1 MEIQKVKISDLPVT
15 EDLNGLKTLGTTA
28 ENTSK
33 AAELTFIA
41 DAATSANEAAT
52 NANQAAEN
60 ANTSAANADAK
71 AEAAQKAADN
81 ATASANQAD
90 QAAVNANTATTRATA
105 AAEKAENAADVAI
118 GVVNEAQQATA
129 NANQAAQSANEAAT
143 NANQAAASAND
154 AATEAHTQAE
164 YAKTQGDYAKAE
176 GDRVLAEKGQPGGL
190 AELDESGRVP
200 SSQLPSYVDDVV
212 EYSSRS
218 DFPAT
223 GESGK
228 IYVATD
234 TNLAY
239 RWGGTEY
246 VEISP
251 SLALGTTAETA
262 GRGDWT
268 QAAYNHSLIK
278 DGSNPHK
285 TTFASLPDKPT
296 SLPPGGN
303 AGGDLTGTYPN
314 PTIGAGKVTTAK
326 IADGA
331 VIAAKLAEQYI
342 VNRGAISDLNNATTY
357 GFYTYD
363 TTTQNAPTS
372 YGSVIVVEGTG
383 HEANWVQL
391 ALGYSSGDVNPSIFI
406 RLRQSYTVWG
416 PWVKVWNSNNFNP
429 DSKLSYSEFGGD
441 LDTISTSGMYRL
453 LSGCTNIPLG
463 SSQGCFLLHTNWD
476 ANAAQQMYFVYST
489 TDIYIRNKVN
499 GTWKPW
505 QKVWN
510 AGNFN
515 PDSKFPYLGMGG
527 VNDNSNEIGA
537 GYSGSS
543 AGGNFNGPFI
553 KFGQTSNYMTELYN
567 RHDQDVF
574 QIRRMV
580 NGEWQAFVNLW
591 HSGNFNPDD
600 KFGFSADQL
609 SDLNNAPNNAFFVG
623 AYNATNSPVQNS
635 WSNGFTIAYG
645 NNTDFRKQFCY
656 AGEKWWTRG
665 RDGVNWGTW
674 RQIWDSGNF
683 NPDNYLP
690 LSGGKMITGDF
701 QFKDGVSVRD
711 AAGRSVV
718 GLLDVAGDGVCVAVG
733 NGIRKTRIVT
743 PDDTPVYRNDSKGT
757 YRIYD
762 SSNLGNA
769 TTSKAGL
776 MSAADKTKLDGLS
789 GGGLNIPASG
799 EVAISGWTY
808 NGKQVYA
815 QRWTGEFTGVTK
827 NLTTIEGLS
836 AILMKGG
843 TLFLYGSQ
851 SNSVG
856 LGSSQWN
863 QTTGDIARISD
874 LQYNLS
880 TGSVTVAAWY
890 GGTSSPTTVNWS
902 YEVWAAY
909 TK

>member
-200 SSQLPSYVDDVV
+200 SSQLPSYVDDVINV
-212 EYSSRS
+212 ATYSQL
-218 DFPAT
+218 PNP

-228 IYVATD
+228 IYITED

-239 RWGGTEY
+239 RWSGTGY
-246 VEISP
+246 AEISP

-296 SLPPGGN
+296 SLTPGGN

-342 VNRGAISDLNNATTY
+342 VNRGAASDLNSATTY

-383 HEANWVQL
+383 RKANWAQL

-429 DSKLSYSEFGGD
+429 DDYLPKTTPNVNGGIIINGETTVGYRPYLKFHIPGVNYSQFVMDENGTVHLLNGSEQTPGTYKPLKAGPIFSNGNRVWDSGNFNPDSKLNYSEFGGD

-476 ANAAQQMYFVYST
+476 GNAAQQMYFVYST
-489 TDIYIRNKVN
+489 TDIYIRNKVG
-499 GTWKPW
+499 GTWNPW

-580 NGEWQAFVNLW
+580 NGEWQPFVSLW
-591 HSGNFNPDD
+591 HSG
-600 KFGFSADQL
+600 
-609 SDLNNAPNNAFFVG
+609 
-623 AYNATNSPVQNS
+623 
-635 WSNGFTIAYG
+635 
-645 NNTDFRKQFCY
+645 
-656 AGEKWWTRG
+656 
-665 RDGVNWGTW
+665 
-674 RQIWDSGNF
+674 
-683 NPDNYLP
+683 
-690 LSGGKMITGDF
+690 
-701 QFKDGVSVRD
+701 
-711 AAGRSVV
+711 
-718 GLLDVAGDGVCVAVG
+718 
-733 NGIRKTRIVT
+733 
-743 PDDTPVYRNDSKGT
+743 
-757 YRIYD
+757 
-762 SSNLGNA
+762 NLGNA

-799 EVAISGWTY
+799 EVAVSGWTY

-815 QRWTGEFTGVTK
+815 QRWAGDTSTGAVVSGRTTSKTLASVNMSQLTMQGGAFYLSGDITNTFTV
-827 NLTTIEGLS
+827 L
-836 AILMKGG
+836 
-843 TLFLYGSQ
+843 GSQ
-851 SNSVG
+851 RWADSGAPIMNSRLDFNVEDG
-856 LGSSQWN
+856 TVTLKIYS
-863 QTTGDIARISD
+863 TTSGVFVYDI
-874 LQYNLS
+874 
-880 TGSVTVAAWY
+880 
-890 GGTSSPTTVNWS
+890 
-902 YEVWAAY
+902 WAAY
-909 TK
+909 TR

>member
-60 ANTSAANADAK
+60 ANTSASNADAK
-71 AEAAQKAADN
+71 AEVAQKAADN

-143 NANQAAASAND
+143 NANQAATSAND

-212 EYSSRS
+212 EYPSRS

-303 AGGDLTGTYPN
+303 AGGDLAGTYPN
-314 PTIGAGKVTTAK
+314 PTIGTGKVTTAK
-326 IADGA
+326 IADKA

-342 VNRGAISDLNNATTY
+342 VNRGAASDLNSATTY

-429 DSKLSYSEFGGD
+429 ANYLP
-441 LDTISTSGMYRL
+441 
-453 LSGCTNIPLG
+453 LSGGSITGGLGVSGYLTAGVLRVKATSYPQISFVNTTTNRD
-463 SSQGCFLLHTNWD
+463 SLLL
-476 ANAAQQMYFVYST
+476 V
-489 TDIYIRNKVN
+489 
-499 GTWKPW
+499 
-505 QKVWN
+505 
-510 AGNFN
+510 
-515 PDSKFPYLGMGG
+515 
-527 VNDNSNEIGA
+527 
-537 GYSGSS
+537 SGS
-543 AGGNFNGPFI
+543 
-553 KFGQTSNYMTELYN
+553 ELYW
-567 RHDQDVF
+567 RPTAGTATDYKVY
-574 QIRRMV
+574 
-580 NGEWQAFVNLW
+580 

-600 KFGFSADQL
+600 YLPKTTPTINSGTVIEGL
-609 SDLNNAPNNAFFVG
+609 SNVGNLPFLRFHIPGVNYSQFVMDENGTVHLLNGSEQTPGTYKPLKAGPIF
-623 AYNATNSPVQNS
+623 
-635 WSNGFTIAYG
+635 SNG
-645 NNTDFRKQFCY
+645 NRVWD
-656 AGEKWWTRG
+656 AG
-665 RDGVNWGTW
+665 
-674 RQIWDSGNF
+674 
-683 NPDNYLP
+683 
-690 LSGGKMITGDF
+690 
-701 QFKDGVSVRD
+701 
-711 AAGRSVV
+711 
-718 GLLDVAGDGVCVAVG
+718 
-733 NGIRKTRIVT
+733 
-743 PDDTPVYRNDSKGT
+743 
-757 YRIYD
+757 
-762 SSNLGNA
+762 NLGNA
-769 TTSKAGL
+769 TTSQAGL
-776 MSAADKTKLDGLS
+776 MSSADKIKLDGLS

-863 QTTGDIARISD
+863 QTTGDITRISD

>member
-1 MEIQKVKISDLPVT
+1 M
-15 EDLNGLKTLGTTA
+15 
-28 ENTSK
+28 
-33 AAELTFIA
+33 
-41 DAATSANEAAT
+41 
-52 NANQAAEN
+52 
-60 ANTSAANADAK
+60 
-71 AEAAQKAADN
+71 
-81 ATASANQAD
+81 
-90 QAAVNANTATTRATA
+90 
-105 AAEKAENAADVAI
+105 
-118 GVVNEAQQATA
+118 
-129 NANQAAQSANEAAT
+129 
-143 NANQAAASAND
+143 
-154 AATEAHTQAE
+154 
-164 YAKTQGDYAKAE
+164 
-176 GDRVLAEKGQPGGL
+176 
-190 AELDESGRVP
+190 
-200 SSQLPSYVDDVV
+200 
-212 EYSSRS
+212 
-218 DFPAT
+218 
-223 GESGK
+223 
-228 IYVATD
+228 
-234 TNLAY
+234 AY
-239 RWGGTEY
+239 RWSGTGY
-246 VEISP
+246 AEISP

-296 SLPPGGN
+296 SLTPGGN

-342 VNRGAISDLNNATTY
+342 VNRGAASDLNSATTY

-383 HEANWVQL
+383 REANWAQL

-416 PWVKVWNSNNFNP
+416 PWVKVWNSN
-429 DSKLSYSEFGGD
+429 D
-441 LDTISTSGMYRL
+441 L
-453 LSGCTNIPLG
+453 
-463 SSQGCFLLHTNWD
+463 
-476 ANAAQQMYFVYST
+476 
-489 TDIYIRNKVN
+489 
-499 GTWKPW
+499 
-505 QKVWN
+505 
-510 AGNFN
+510 
-515 PDSKFPYLGMGG
+515 
-527 VNDNSNEIGA
+527 
-537 GYSGSS
+537 
-543 AGGNFNGPFI
+543 
-553 KFGQTSNYMTELYN
+553 
-567 RHDQDVF
+567 
-574 QIRRMV
+574 
-580 NGEWQAFVNLW
+580 
-591 HSGNFNPDD
+591 NPDD
-600 KFGFSADQL
+600 YLPKTTPNVNGGIIINGETTVGYRPYLKFHIPGVNYSQFVMDENGTVHL
-609 SDLNNAPNNAFFVG
+609 LNGSEQTPGTYKPLKAGPIF
-623 AYNATNSPVQNS
+623 
-635 WSNGFTIAYG
+635 SNG
-645 NNTDFRKQFCY
+645 NR
-656 AGEKWWTRG
+656 
-665 RDGVNWGTW
+665 V
-674 RQIWDSGNF
+674 WDSGNL

-690 LSGGKMITGDF
+690 LTGGKTITGYF
-701 QFKDGVSVRD
+701 QFKDGVAIRD
-711 AAGRSVV
+711 AAGGNVV
-718 GLLDVAGDGVCVAVG
+718 GLLDIAGDGVCVAVG
-733 NGIRKTRIVT
+733 TSTKKTRIVT
-743 PDDTPVYRNDSKGT
+743 PYDTPVYRNDGKGS
-757 YRIYD
+757 YKIYD
-762 SSNLGNA
+762 SGNLGNA

-863 QTTGDIARISD
+863 QTTGDITRISD

>member
-129 NANQAAQSANEAAT
+129 NANQAAT
-143 NANQAAASAND
+143 NANQAATSAND

-164 YAKTQGDYAKAE
+164 YAKTQGDYAKSE

-212 EYSSRS
+212 EYPSRS

-314 PTIGAGKVTTAK
+314 PTIAA
-326 IADGA
+326 GA
-331 VIAAKLAEQYI
+331 VTAAKLAEQYI
-342 VNRGAISDLNNATTY
+342 VNRGAVSDLNNATTY

-363 TTTQNAPTS
+363 ATTQNAPTS
-372 YGSVIVVEGTG
+372 YGSVLVVEGTG
-383 HEANWVQL
+383 RAGNWIQL
-391 ALGYSSGDVNPSIFI
+391 AIGYSNGYIFP
-406 RLRQSYTVWG
+406 V
-416 PWVKVWNSNNFNP
+416 
-429 DSKLSYSEFGGD
+429 
-441 LDTISTSGMYRL
+441 
-453 LSGCTNIPLG
+453 
-463 SSQGCFLLHTNWD
+463 
-476 ANAAQQMYFVYST
+476 
-489 TDIYIRNKVN
+489 IYIRYR
-499 GTWKPW
+499 TSLTYW
-505 QKVWN
+505 
-510 AGNFN
+510 GNWAR
-515 PDSKFPYLGMGG
+515 
-527 VNDNSNEIGA
+527 V
-537 GYSGSS
+537 
-543 AGGNFNGPFI
+543 
-553 KFGQTSNYMTELYN
+553 
-567 RHDQDVF
+567 
-574 QIRRMV
+574 
-580 NGEWQAFVNLW
+580 
-591 HSGNFNPDD
+591 
-600 KFGFSADQL
+600 
-609 SDLNNAPNNAFFVG
+609 
-623 AYNATNSPVQNS
+623 
-635 WSNGFTIAYG
+635 
-645 NNTDFRKQFCY
+645 
-656 AGEKWWTRG
+656 
-665 RDGVNWGTW
+665 
-674 RQIWDSGNF
+674 WDSSNF

-690 LSGGKMITGDF
+690 LSGNKMITGDF
-701 QFKDGVSVRD
+701 QFKDGVAVRD

-733 NGIRKTRIVT
+733 NSAKKTRIIT
-743 PDDTPVYRNDSKGT
+743 PDDTPVYRNDSKGA
-757 YRIYD
+757 YRIYDSSNFNPNDYLPLSGNKTITGNVALANEVMITNQNGGNLVGFRNSLSEFGDAGHATRIVSNDSDLQHWRGGQNTIIYD

-843 TLFLYGSQ
+843 TLFLYESR

-863 QTTGDIARISD
+863 QTTGDITRISD

>member
-1 MEIQKVKISDLPVT
+1 MIKRKKISQFPLIQTLKGFFTIGYKETEQPDGSFKPESVRVDLGFVEESA
-15 EDLNGLKTLGTTA
+15 EDAN
-28 ENTSK
+28 N
-33 AAELTFIA
+33 
-41 DAATSANEAAT
+41 AATHAQT
-52 NANQAAEN
+52 QG
-60 ANTSAANADAK
+60 DYAK
-71 AEAAQKAADN
+71 AQGDYSKTQGDSAKAQ
-81 ATASANQAD
+81 AN
-90 QAAVNANTATTRATA
+90 
-105 AAEKAENAADVAI
+105 
-118 GVVNEAQQATA
+118 
-129 NANQAAQSANEAAT
+129 
-143 NANQAAASAND
+143 
-154 AATEAHTQAE
+154 

-200 SSQLPSYVDDVV
+200 SSQLPSYVDDVINV
-212 EYSSRS
+212 ATYSQL
-218 DFPAT
+218 PNP

-228 IYVATD
+228 IYITED
-234 TNLAY
+234 TNLTY
-239 RWGGTEY
+239 RWSGSGY
-246 VEISP
+246 AEISP

-303 AGGDLTGTYPN
+303 AGGDLAGTYPN

-331 VIAAKLAEQYI
+331 VTAAKLAESYFT
-342 VNRGAISDLNNATTY
+342 NRGEATDLNNALSD
-357 GFYTYD
+357 GVYTFD
-363 TTTQNAPTS
+363 IDALNSPFDR
-372 YGSVIVVEGTG
+372 GSVFVTHASNNTVN
-383 HEANWVQL
+383 AVQF
-391 ALGYSSGDVNPSIFI
+391 AVGYESGNVNMILSC
-406 RLRQSYTVWG
+406 RYKLSYTAWSN
-416 PWVKVWNSNNFNP
+416 WVKVWNSA
-429 DSKLSYSEFGGD
+429 
-441 LDTISTSGMYRL
+441 T
-453 LSGCTNIPLG
+453 
-463 SSQGCFLLHTNWD
+463 
-476 ANAAQQMYFVYST
+476 
-489 TDIYIRNKVN
+489 
-499 GTWKPW
+499 
-505 QKVWN
+505 
-510 AGNFN
+510 
-515 PDSKFPYLGMGG
+515 
-527 VNDNSNEIGA
+527 
-537 GYSGSS
+537 
-543 AGGNFNGPFI
+543 
-553 KFGQTSNYMTELYN
+553 
-567 RHDQDVF
+567 
-574 QIRRMV
+574 
-580 NGEWQAFVNLW
+580 
-591 HSGNFNPDD
+591 FNPDD
-600 KFGFSADQL
+600 KFGLNATQL

-623 AYNATNSPVQNS
+623 AYNAANAPVADS

-645 NNTDFRKQFCY
+645 NNPDFRKQFCY

-665 RDGVNWGTW
+665 RNGITW
-674 RQIWDSGNF
+674 DAWVQILDSSNF
-683 NPDNYLP
+683 NPGNYLP
-690 LSGGKMITGDF
+690 LSGNKMITGDF
-701 QFKDGVSVRD
+701 QLKDGVAVRD
-711 AAGRSVV
+711 AAGRNVV
-718 GLLDVAGDGVCVAVG
+718 GLLDIIGDGIRVALG
-733 NGIRKTRIVT
+733 NTTLKTGIITPKGIPIYRHDANGTYTVWDSGNLRPNDYLPLSGNKNMEGDITFGSNGRSLRGSDGGNIAGVLYDTPNARYVTAIGTGIRRLILVS
-743 PDDTPVYRNDSKGT
+743 PASIYRGVVGVAEN
-757 YRIYD
+757 YMIYD

-863 QTTGDIARISD
+863 QTTGDITRISD

>member
-143 NANQAAASAND
+143 NANQAATSAND

-212 EYSSRS
+212 EYPSRS

-268 QAAYNHSLIK
+268 QAGYNHSLIK

-296 SLPPGGN
+296 SLPAEGGE
-303 AGGDLTGTYPN
+303 AESA
-314 PTIGAGKVTTAK
+314 IK
-326 IADGA
+326 DGNGN
-331 VIAAKLAEQYI
+331 VIA
-342 VNRGAISDLNNATTY
+342 
-357 GFYTYD
+357 
-363 TTTQNAPTS
+363 
-372 YGSVIVVEGTG
+372 
-383 HEANWVQL
+383 
-391 ALGYSSGDVNPSIFI
+391 
-406 RLRQSYTVWG
+406 
-416 PWVKVWNSNNFNP
+416 
-429 DSKLSYSEFGGD
+429 
-441 LDTISTSGMYRL
+441 
-453 LSGCTNIPLG
+453 
-463 SSQGCFLLHTNWD
+463 
-476 ANAAQQMYFVYST
+476 
-489 TDIYIRNKVN
+489 
-499 GTWKPW
+499 
-505 QKVWN
+505 
-510 AGNFN
+510 
-515 PDSKFPYLGMGG
+515 
-527 VNDNSNEIGA
+527 
-537 GYSGSS
+537 
-543 AGGNFNGPFI
+543 
-553 KFGQTSNYMTELYN
+553 
-567 RHDQDVF
+567 
-574 QIRRMV
+574 
-580 NGEWQAFVNLW
+580 
-591 HSGNFNPDD
+591 
-600 KFGFSADQL
+600 
-609 SDLNNAPNNAFFVG
+609 
-623 AYNATNSPVQNS
+623 
-635 WSNGFTIAYG
+635 
-645 NNTDFRKQFCY
+645 NT
-656 AGEKWWTRG
+656 
-665 RDGVNWGTW
+665 
-674 RQIWDSGNF
+674 
-683 NPDNYLP
+683 YLP
-690 LSGGKMITGDF
+690 LSGNKMITGDF
-701 QFKDGVSVRD
+701 QFKDGVAVRD

-733 NGIRKTRIVT
+733 NSAKKTRIVT
-743 PDDTPVYRNDSKGT
+743 PDDTPVYRNDSKGA

-762 SSNLGNA
+762 SGNFNPDDKFGFSAAQLSDLNNAPNNAFFVGAYNAANAPVADSWSNGFTIAYGNNPDFRKQFCYAGEKWWTRARDGVNWGTWRQIWDSGNFNPENYLLLSGGTMTGDITFGSNGRSLRGSDGGNIAGVLYDTPNARYVTAIGTGSRRLILVSPASIYRGADGVAENYMIYDSGNLGNA

-789 GGGLNIPASG
+789 SGGLNIPASG

-863 QTTGDIARISD
+863 QTTGDITRISD

>member
-143 NANQAAASAND
+143 NANQAATSAND

-200 SSQLPSYVDDVV
+200 SSQLPSYVDDVINV
-212 EYSSRS
+212 ATYSQL
-218 DFPAT
+218 PNP

-228 IYVATD
+228 IYITED
-234 TNLAY
+234 TNLTY
-239 RWGGTEY
+239 RWSGTGY
-246 VEISP
+246 AEISP

-296 SLPPGGN
+296 SLPANGGN
-303 AGGDLTGTYPN
+303 ADTVDNLHASSFAQIKSYNFPSGGINNITDLDFTGNIQAHFPGDEYSCIWQGKDYQG
-314 PTIGAGKVTTAK
+314 TILQLKLRDYAGK
-326 IADGA
+326 
-331 VIAAKLAEQYI
+331 
-342 VNRGAISDLNNATTY
+342 
-357 GFYTYD
+357 
-363 TTTQNAPTS
+363 
-372 YGSVIVVEGTG
+372 
-383 HEANWVQL
+383 
-391 ALGYSSGDVNPSIFI
+391 
-406 RLRQSYTVWG
+406 QSM
-416 PWVKVWNSNNFNP
+416 
-429 DSKLSYSEFGGD
+429 
-441 LDTISTSGMYRL
+441 MYR
-453 LSGCTNIPLG
+453 G
-463 SSQGCFLLHTNWD
+463 SLTK
-476 ANAAQQMYFVYST
+476 
-489 TDIYIRNKVN
+489 I
-499 GTWKPW
+499 
-505 QKVWN
+505 
-510 AGNFN
+510 
-515 PDSKFPYLGMGG
+515 
-527 VNDNSNEIGA
+527 
-537 GYSGSS
+537 
-543 AGGNFNGPFI
+543 
-553 KFGQTSNYMTELYN
+553 
-567 RHDQDVF
+567 
-574 QIRRMV
+574 
-580 NGEWQAFVNLW
+580 
-591 HSGNFNPDD
+591 
-600 KFGFSADQL
+600 
-609 SDLNNAPNNAFFVG
+609 
-623 AYNATNSPVQNS
+623 
-635 WSNGFTIAYG
+635 
-645 NNTDFRKQFCY
+645 
-656 AGEKWWTRG
+656 
-665 RDGVNWGTW
+665 W
-674 RQIWDSGNF
+674 RTVWDSGNF
-683 NPDNYLP
+683 NPDNKFGLSGIISDLNNAPLNAVFSTNGTPANAPLENAYFQGFTFAMDNNPDFKRQWAFKDKKIWFRNLHAGSWSAWTDVIPLDNYLP
-690 LSGGKMITGDF
+690 LSGNKMITGDF
-701 QFKDGVSVRD
+701 QLKDGVAVRD

-733 NGIRKTRIVT
+733 NGVKKTRIIT
-743 PDDTPVYRNDSKGT
+743 PDDTPVYRNDSKGA

-856 LGSSQWN
+856 LGSSKWN
-863 QTTGDIARISD
+863 QTTGDITRISD

>member
-1 MEIQKVKISDLPVT
+1 MEIQKVKLTQLPKTDQLDGTITLSVT
-15 EDLNGLKTLGTTA
+15 EENVSSALDLTA
-28 ENTSK
+28 V
-33 AAELTFIA
+33 A

-143 NANQAAASAND
+143 NANQAATSAND

-212 EYSSRS
+212 EYPSRS

-285 TTFASLPDKPT
+285 TTFASLPDK
-296 SLPPGGN
+296 
-303 AGGDLTGTYPN
+303 D
-314 PTIGAGKVTTAK
+314 
-326 IADGA
+326 
-331 VIAAKLAEQYI
+331 
-342 VNRGAISDLNNATTY
+342 
-357 GFYTYD
+357 
-363 TTTQNAPTS
+363 
-372 YGSVIVVEGTG
+372 
-383 HEANWVQL
+383 
-391 ALGYSSGDVNPSIFI
+391 
-406 RLRQSYTVWG
+406 
-416 PWVKVWNSNNFNP
+416 KVWTSDNFNP
-429 DSKLSYSEFGGD
+429 DNYLPK
-441 LDTISTSGMYRL
+441 
-453 LSGCTNIPLG
+453 
-463 SSQGCFLLHTNWD
+463 
-476 ANAAQQMYFVYST
+476 T
-489 TDIYIRNKVN
+489 TPTAD
-499 GTWKPW
+499 
-505 QKVWN
+505 
-510 AGNFN
+510 
-515 PDSKFPYLGMGG
+515 GG
-527 VNDNSNEIGA
+527 VI
-537 GYSGSS
+537 
-543 AGGNFNGPFI
+543 
-553 KFGQTSNYMTELYN
+553 
-567 RHDQDVF
+567 
-574 QIRRMV
+574 V
-580 NGEWQAFVNLW
+580 NGETAVGKRPYLKFHIPGVNHSQFVMDENGTVNLLNGSDQTPGAFKSFSAGAIFSNGKLVW
-591 HSGNFNPDD
+591 DSGSFNPDD
-600 KFGFSADQL
+600 KFGFSAAQL

-623 AYNATNSPVQNS
+623 AHNAANAPVADS

-674 RQIWDSGNF
+674 RQIWDSGGF

-690 LSGGKMITGDF
+690 LTGNKTITGSLTVANGF
-701 QFKDGVSVRD
+701 TSGIMKCQTGAYPQLQFEQTNTGVTSILFVHTNNALIYR
-711 AAGRSVV
+711 
-718 GLLDVAGDGVCVAVG
+718 
-733 NGIRKTRIVT
+733 
-743 PDDTPVYRNDSKGT
+743 PVDPGSDYTVYHSG
-757 YRIYD
+757 
-762 SSNLGNA
+762 NLGNA

-863 QTTGDIARISD
+863 QTTGDITRISD

>member
-52 NANQAAEN
+52 NANQAAKN

-71 AEAAQKAADN
+71 AEAAQKAANN

-342 VNRGAISDLNNATTY
+342 VNRGAASDLNSATTY

-383 HEANWVQL
+383 HEANWAQL

-416 PWVKVWNSNNFNP
+416 P
-429 DSKLSYSEFGGD
+429 
-441 LDTISTSGMYRL
+441 
-453 LSGCTNIPLG
+453 
-463 SSQGCFLLHTNWD
+463 
-476 ANAAQQMYFVYST
+476 
-489 TDIYIRNKVN
+489 
-499 GTWKPW
+499 
-505 QKVWN
+505 
-510 AGNFN
+510 
-515 PDSKFPYLGMGG
+515 MG
-527 VNDNSNEIGA
+527 
-537 GYSGSS
+537 
-543 AGGNFNGPFI
+543 
-553 KFGQTSNYMTELYN
+553 
-567 RHDQDVF
+567 
-574 QIRRMV
+574 
-580 NGEWQAFVNLW
+580 
-591 HSGNFNPDD
+591 
-600 KFGFSADQL
+600 
-609 SDLNNAPNNAFFVG
+609 
-623 AYNATNSPVQNS
+623 
-635 WSNGFTIAYG
+635 
-645 NNTDFRKQFCY
+645 
-656 AGEKWWTRG
+656 
-665 RDGVNWGTW
+665 
-674 RQIWDSGNF
+674 
-683 NPDNYLP
+683 
-690 LSGGKMITGDF
+690 
-701 QFKDGVSVRD
+701 
-711 AAGRSVV
+711 
-718 GLLDVAGDGVCVAVG
+718 
-733 NGIRKTRIVT
+733 
-743 PDDTPVYRNDSKGT
+743 
-757 YRIYD
+757 
-762 SSNLGNA
+762 
-769 TTSKAGL
+769 
-776 MSAADKTKLDGLS
+776 
-789 GGGLNIPASG
+789 
-799 EVAISGWTY
+799 
-808 NGKQVYA
+808 
-815 QRWTGEFTGVTK
+815 
-827 NLTTIEGLS
+827 
-836 AILMKGG
+836 
-843 TLFLYGSQ
+843 
-851 SNSVG
+851 
-856 LGSSQWN
+856 
-863 QTTGDIARISD
+863 
-874 LQYNLS
+874 
-880 TGSVTVAAWY
+880 
-890 GGTSSPTTVNWS
+890 
-902 YEVWAAY
+902 
-909 TK
+909 

>member
-52 NANQAAEN
+52 NANQAAKN

-71 AEAAQKAADN
+71 AEAAQKAANN

-129 NANQAAQSANEAAT
+129 NANQAAQSANEAATNANQAAQSANEAAT

-342 VNRGAISDLNNATTY
+342 VNRGAASDLNSATTY

-383 HEANWVQL
+383 HEANWAQL

-429 DSKLSYSEFGGD
+429 DSKLNYSEFGGD

-489 TDIYIRNKVN
+489 TDIYIRNKVG

-580 NGEWQAFVNLW
+580 NGEWQPFVSLW
-591 HSGNFNPDD
+591 HSG
-600 KFGFSADQL
+600 
-609 SDLNNAPNNAFFVG
+609 
-623 AYNATNSPVQNS
+623 
-635 WSNGFTIAYG
+635 
-645 NNTDFRKQFCY
+645 
-656 AGEKWWTRG
+656 
-665 RDGVNWGTW
+665 
-674 RQIWDSGNF
+674 
-683 NPDNYLP
+683 
-690 LSGGKMITGDF
+690 
-701 QFKDGVSVRD
+701 
-711 AAGRSVV
+711 
-718 GLLDVAGDGVCVAVG
+718 
-733 NGIRKTRIVT
+733 
-743 PDDTPVYRNDSKGT
+743 
-757 YRIYD
+757 
-762 SSNLGNA
+762 NLGNA

-815 QRWTGEFTGVTK
+815 QRWTGEFTGGTK

-863 QTTGDIARISD
+863 QTTGDITRISD

>member
-105 AAEKAENAADVAI
+105 AAKKAENAADVAI

-143 NANQAAASAND
+143 NANQAATSAND

-212 EYSSRS
+212 EYPSRS

-251 SLALGTTAETA
+251 SLALGETSATAY
-262 GRGDWT
+262 RGDRGK
-268 QAAYNHSLIK
+268 AAYDHSQIK

-296 SLPPGGN
+296 SLPANGGN
-303 AGGDLTGTYPN
+303 ADTVDNLHASSFAQIKSYNFPSGGVNNITDLDFTGNIQAHFPGVELSCIWQGKDYQG
-314 PTIGAGKVTTAK
+314 TILQL
-326 IADGA
+326 
-331 VIAAKLAEQYI
+331 KLRDYANVQSMMY
-342 VNRGAISDLNNATTY
+342 RGSLTKT
-357 GFYTYD
+357 
-363 TTTQNAPTS
+363 
-372 YGSVIVVEGTG
+372 
-383 HEANWVQL
+383 W
-391 ALGYSSGDVNPSIFI
+391 
-406 RLRQSYTVWG
+406 RTVW
-416 PWVKVWNSNNFNP
+416 
-429 DSKLSYSEFGGD
+429 DS
-441 LDTISTSGMYRL
+441 
-453 LSGCTNIPLG
+453 
-463 SSQGCFLLHTNWD
+463 
-476 ANAAQQMYFVYST
+476 
-489 TDIYIRNKVN
+489 
-499 GTWKPW
+499 
-505 QKVWN
+505 
-510 AGNFN
+510 GNFN
-515 PDSKFPYLGMGG
+515 PDSKFNNLGQA
-527 VNDNSNEIGA
+527 NDSNNVVGNGYTLKELGATFSGPFLKWGLPGHMFEFFSANRINEI
-537 GYSGSS
+537 
-543 AGGNFNGPFI
+543 
-553 KFGQTSNYMTELYN
+553 
-567 RHDQDVF
+567 
-574 QIRRMV
+574 QIRHMSQGV
-580 NGEWQAFVNLW
+580 WGDPVIIY
-591 HSGNFNPDD
+591 HSGN
-600 KFGFSADQL
+600 L
-609 SDLNNAPNNAFFVG
+609 
-623 AYNATNSPVQNS
+623 
-635 WSNGFTIAYG
+635 
-645 NNTDFRKQFCY
+645 
-656 AGEKWWTRG
+656 
-665 RDGVNWGTW
+665 
-674 RQIWDSGNF
+674 

-690 LSGGKMITGDF
+690 LSGNKMITGDF
-701 QFKDGVSVRD
+701 QFKDGVAVRD
-711 AAGRSVV
+711 YDSKNII
-718 GLLDVAGDGVCVAVG
+718 GLLNIAGDGVCVGVG

-769 TTSKAGL
+769 TTSQAGL

-863 QTTGDIARISD
+863 QTTGDITRISD

>member
-143 NANQAAASAND
+143 NANQAATSAND

-200 SSQLPSYVDDVV
+200 SSQLPSYVDDVINV
-212 EYSSRS
+212 ATYSQL
-218 DFPAT
+218 PNP

-228 IYVATD
+228 IYITED
-234 TNLAY
+234 TNLTY
-239 RWGGTEY
+239 RWSGTGY
-246 VEISP
+246 AEISP

-342 VNRGAISDLNNATTY
+342 VNRGAASDLNSATTY

-383 HEANWVQL
+383 HEVNWAQL

-416 PWVKVWNSNNFNP
+416 PWVKVWNSNDLNP
-429 DSKLSYSEFGGD
+429 DGKLSYSEFGGD
-441 LDTISTSGMYRL
+441 LDTISTSGLYRL

-476 ANAAQQMYFVYST
+476 ANAAQQMYLRYST
-489 TDIYIRNKVN
+489 TDIYIRNKVG
-499 GTWKPW
+499 GTWNLW

-515 PDSKFPYLGMGG
+515 PG
-527 VNDNSNEIGA
+527 
-537 GYSGSS
+537 
-543 AGGNFNGPFI
+543 
-553 KFGQTSNYMTELYN
+553 
-567 RHDQDVF
+567 
-574 QIRRMV
+574 
-580 NGEWQAFVNLW
+580 
-591 HSGNFNPDD
+591 
-600 KFGFSADQL
+600 
-609 SDLNNAPNNAFFVG
+609 
-623 AYNATNSPVQNS
+623 
-635 WSNGFTIAYG
+635 
-645 NNTDFRKQFCY
+645 
-656 AGEKWWTRG
+656 
-665 RDGVNWGTW
+665 
-674 RQIWDSGNF
+674 
-683 NPDNYLP
+683 NYLL
-690 LSGGKMITGDF
+690 LSGGTMTGDITF
-701 QFKDGVSVRD
+701 GSN
-711 AAGRSVV
+711 GRSLR
-718 GLLDVAGDGVCVAVG
+718 GSDGGNIAGVLY
-733 NGIRKTRIVT
+733 
-743 PDDTPVYRNDSKGT
+743 DTPNARYVTAIGTGSRRLILVAPDSIYRGEGGVAEN
-757 YRIYD
+757 YMIYD
-762 SSNLGNA
+762 SGNLGNA

-815 QRWTGEFTGVTK
+815 QRWTGKFTGGTK

-863 QTTGDIARISD
+863 QTTGDITRISD
-874 LQYNLS
+874 LQYDLS
-880 TGSVTVAAWY
+880 TGSVAVEAWY

>member
-143 NANQAAASAND
+143 NANQAAENANTSAANADAKAEAAQKAADNATASANQADQAAVNANTATTRATAAAEKAENAADVAIGVVNEAQQATANANQAAQSANEAATNANQAATSAND

-200 SSQLPSYVDDVV
+200 SSQLPSYVDDVINV
-212 EYSSRS
+212 ATYSQL
-218 DFPAT
+218 PNP

-228 IYVATD
+228 IYITED
-234 TNLAY
+234 TNLTY
-239 RWGGTEY
+239 RWSGTGY
-246 VEISP
+246 AEISP

-268 QAAYNHSLIK
+268 HEAYNHSLIK

-342 VNRGAISDLNNATTY
+342 VNRGAASDLNSATTY

-383 HEANWVQL
+383 HEVNWAQL

-416 PWVKVWNSNNFNP
+416 PWVKVWNSNDLNP
-429 DSKLSYSEFGGD
+429 DGKLSYSEFGGD
-441 LDTISTSGMYRL
+441 LDTISTSGLYRL

-476 ANAAQQMYFVYST
+476 ANAAQQMYFRYST
-489 TDIYIRNKVN
+489 TDIYIRNKVG
-499 GTWKPW
+499 GTWNLW

-515 PDSKFPYLGMGG
+515 PDSKFNNL
-527 VNDNSNEIGA
+527 
-537 GYSGSS
+537 
-543 AGGNFNGPFI
+543 
-553 KFGQTSNYMTELYN
+553 GQTS
-567 RHDQDVF
+567 D
-574 QIRRMV
+574 
-580 NGEWQAFVNLW
+580 
-591 HSGNFNPDD
+591 S
-600 KFGFSADQL
+600 
-609 SDLNNAPNNAFFVG
+609 NNV
-623 AYNATNSPVQNS
+623 
-635 WSNGFTIAYG
+635 
-645 NNTDFRKQFCY
+645 
-656 AGEKWWTRG
+656 
-665 RDGVNWGTW
+665 
-674 RQIWDSGNF
+674 
-683 NPDNYLP
+683 
-690 LSGGKMITGDF
+690 
-701 QFKDGVSVRD
+701 
-711 AAGRSVV
+711 
-718 GLLDVAGDGVCVAVG
+718 VG
-733 NGIRKTRIVT
+733 NGYTLKELGATFSGPFLKWGLPGHMFEFFSANRINEIQIRHMSQGVWG
-743 PDDTPVYRNDSKGT
+743 DPVIMYHSG
-757 YRIYD
+757 
-762 SSNLGNA
+762 NLGNA

-815 QRWTGEFTGVTK
+815 QRWTGKFTGVTK
-827 NLTTIEGLS
+827 KLTTIEGLS

-863 QTTGDIARISD
+863 QTTGDITRISD

-880 TGSVTVAAWY
+880 TGSVTVAAWD
-890 GGTSSPTTVNWS
+890 GGTSSPTTVSWS

>member
-143 NANQAAASAND
+143 NANQAATSAND

-200 SSQLPSYVDDVV
+200 SSQLPSYVDDVINV
-212 EYSSRS
+212 ATYSQL
-218 DFPAT
+218 PNP

-228 IYVATD
+228 IYITED
-234 TNLAY
+234 TNLTY
-239 RWGGTEY
+239 RWSGTGY
-246 VEISP
+246 AEISP

-268 QAAYNHSLIK
+268 HEAYNHSLIK

-342 VNRGAISDLNNATTY
+342 VNRGAASDLNSATTY

-383 HEANWVQL
+383 REANWAQL

-416 PWVKVWNSNNFNP
+416 PWVKVWNSNDLNP
-429 DSKLSYSEFGGD
+429 DRKLSYSEFGGD

-489 TDIYIRNKVN
+489 TDIYIRNKVG
-499 GTWKPW
+499 GTWNPW

-510 AGNFN
+510 A
-515 PDSKFPYLGMGG
+515 
-527 VNDNSNEIGA
+527 
-537 GYSGSS
+537 
-543 AGGNFNGPFI
+543 
-553 KFGQTSNYMTELYN
+553 
-567 RHDQDVF
+567 
-574 QIRRMV
+574 
-580 NGEWQAFVNLW
+580 
-591 HSGNFNPDD
+591 GNFNPDD

-683 NPDNYLP
+683 NPGNYLL
-690 LSGGKMITGDF
+690 LSGGTMTGDITF
-701 QFKDGVSVRD
+701 GSN
-711 AAGRSVV
+711 GRSLR
-718 GLLDVAGDGVCVAVG
+718 GSDGGNIAGVLY
-733 NGIRKTRIVT
+733 
-743 PDDTPVYRNDSKGT
+743 DTPNARYVTAIGTGSRRLILVSPASIYRGAGGVAEN
-757 YRIYD
+757 YMIYD
-762 SSNLGNA
+762 SGNLGNA
-769 TTSKAGL
+769 TTSQAGL

-863 QTTGDIARISD
+863 QTTGDITRISD

>member
-52 NANQAAEN
+52 NANQAAKN
-60 ANTSAANADAK
+60 ANTSSANADAK

-143 NANQAAASAND
+143 SAND

-212 EYSSRS
+212 EYPSRS
-218 DFPAT
+218 DFPPT

-342 VNRGAISDLNNATTY
+342 VNRGAASDLNSATTY

-383 HEANWVQL
+383 HEANWAQL
-391 ALGYSSGDVNPSIFI
+391 ALGCSSGDVNPSIFI

-429 DSKLSYSEFGGD
+429 DSKLNYSEFGGD
-441 LDTISTSGMYRL
+441 LDTISTSGMHRL

-489 TDIYIRNKVN
+489 TDIYIRNKVG

-537 GYSGSS
+537 GYSGGP

-591 HSGNFNPDD
+591 HSGNFNPD
-600 KFGFSADQL
+600 
-609 SDLNNAPNNAFFVG
+609 
-623 AYNATNSPVQNS
+623 
-635 WSNGFTIAYG
+635 
-645 NNTDFRKQFCY
+645 
-656 AGEKWWTRG
+656 
-665 RDGVNWGTW
+665 
-674 RQIWDSGNF
+674 
-683 NPDNYLP
+683 NYLP
-690 LSGGKMITGDF
+690 LAGGKTITGDF
-701 QFKDGVSVRD
+701 QFQDGVAVRD
-711 AAGRSVV
+711 ATGKNVV

-733 NGIRKTRIVT
+733 NGVKKTRIVT
-743 PDDTPVYRNDSKGT
+743 PDDTPVYRNDSKGA

-769 TTSKAGL
+769 TTSQAGL

-799 EVAISGWTY
+799 EVAISGWMY

-815 QRWTGEFTGVTK
+815 QRWTGEFTGGTK
-827 NLTTIEGLS
+827 NLTTIKGLS

>member
-60 ANTSAANADAK
+60 ANTSATNADAK

-143 NANQAAASAND
+143 NANQAATSAND

-212 EYSSRS
+212 EYPSRS
-218 DFPAT
+218 DFPTT

-296 SLPPGGN
+296 SLPPDGA
-303 AGGDLTGTYPN
+303 AGGDLAGSYPN

-326 IADGA
+326 IANGA
-331 VIAAKLAEQYI
+331 VTAAKLADQYI
-342 VNRGAISDLNNATTY
+342 VNRGAASDLNNATTY

-363 TTTQNAPTS
+363 ATTQNAPTS

-383 HEANWVQL
+383 LAGNWVQL
-391 ALGYSSGDVNPSIFI
+391 ALGYSAGNVNPSVFV
-406 RLRQSYTVWG
+406 RFRQSLESWSS
-416 PWVKVWNSNNFNP
+416 WVKIWKSNDFNP
-429 DSKLSYSEFGGD
+429 DSKLNYNGFNGD
-441 LDTISTSGMYRL
+441 LNTIDTSGLYRL
-453 LSGCTNIPLG
+453 GPGCTNTPNSG
-463 SSQGCFLLHTNWD
+463 SSNGGHILHTKWD
-476 ANAAQQMYFVYST
+476 TAAGHQLYFEYYGSMF
-489 TDIYIRNKVN
+489 YRYKH
-499 GTWKPW
+499 GGEWS
-505 QKVWN
+505 VWN
-510 AGNFN
+510 RVWTGFEFN
-515 PDSKFPYLGMGG
+515 PDSKFNNLEN
-527 VNDNSNEIGA
+527 VND
-537 GYSGSS
+537 
-543 AGGNFNGPFI
+543 
-553 KFGQTSNYMTELYN
+553 
-567 RHDQDVF
+567 
-574 QIRRMV
+574 
-580 NGEWQAFVNLW
+580 
-591 HSGNFNPDD
+591 
-600 KFGFSADQL
+600 
-609 SDLNNAPNNAFFVG
+609 SDNV
-623 AYNATNSPVQNS
+623 
-635 WSNGFTIAYG
+635 
-645 NNTDFRKQFCY
+645 
-656 AGEKWWTRG
+656 
-665 RDGVNWGTW
+665 
-674 RQIWDSGNF
+674 
-683 NPDNYLP
+683 
-690 LSGGKMITGDF
+690 
-701 QFKDGVSVRD
+701 
-711 AAGRSVV
+711 
-718 GLLDVAGDGVCVAVG
+718 VG
-733 NGIRKTRIVT
+733 NGYTITETGSSFSGPFLKWGKKDYMIEFFTGNNFNDIRI
-743 PDDTPVYRNDSKGT
+743 RNMFNGVWGDSVKMYHSG
-757 YRIYD
+757 
-762 SSNLGNA
+762 NLGNA
-769 TTSKAGL
+769 TTSQAGL
-776 MSAADKTKLDGLS
+776 MSAADKIKLDGLS
-789 GGGLNIPASG
+789 GGGGLNIPAYG
-799 EVAISGWTY
+799 EVAISGWMY

-815 QRWTGEFTGVTK
+815 QRWAGDTSTGAVVSGRNTSKTLASVNMSQLIMQGGAFY
-827 NLTTIEGLS
+827 LS
-836 AILMKGG
+836 
-843 TLFLYGSQ
+843 
-851 SNSVG
+851 
-856 LGSSQWN
+856 
-863 QTTGDIARISD
+863 GDIANTFTVLGSQRWADSGAPIMNSRLD
-874 LQYNLS
+874 FNVEDGTVTLKIYS
-880 TGSVTVAAWY
+880 T
-890 GGTSSPTTVNWS
+890 TSGVFV
-902 YEVWAAY
+902 YDIWAAY

>member
-60 ANTSAANADAK
+60 ANTSATNADAK

-143 NANQAAASAND
+143 NANQAATSAND

-200 SSQLPSYVDDVV
+200 SSQLPSYVDDVINV
-212 EYSSRS
+212 ATYSQL
-218 DFPAT
+218 PNP

-228 IYVATD
+228 IYITED
-234 TNLAY
+234 TNLTY
-239 RWGGTEY
+239 RWSGSGY

-251 SLALGTTAETA
+251 SLALGETSATAY
-262 GRGDWT
+262 RGDRGK
-268 QAAYNHSLIK
+268 AAYDHSQIK

-296 SLPPGGN
+296 SLTPGGN

-342 VNRGAISDLNNATTY
+342 VNRGAASDLNSATTY

-383 HEANWVQL
+383 REANWAQL

-406 RLRQSYTVWG
+406 RLRQSYIVWG

-429 DSKLSYSEFGGD
+429 DSKLNYSEFGGD
-441 LDTISTSGMYRL
+441 LNTVGTSGIYRL
-453 LSGCTNIPLG
+453 LSSCTNTPNSG
-463 SSQGCFLLHTNWD
+463 SSQGSHIIHTNWD
-476 ANAAQQMYFVYST
+476 TNAAHQLYFEYYGSMFYRYKHGGEWS
-489 TDIYIRNKVN
+489 D
-499 GTWKPW
+499 WKR
-505 QKVWN
+505 VWTQFE
-510 AGNFN
+510 FN
-515 PDSKFPYLGMGG
+515 PDSKFNNLYN
-527 VNDNSNEIGA
+527 VND
-537 GYSGSS
+537 
-543 AGGNFNGPFI
+543 
-553 KFGQTSNYMTELYN
+553 
-567 RHDQDVF
+567 
-574 QIRRMV
+574 
-580 NGEWQAFVNLW
+580 
-591 HSGNFNPDD
+591 
-600 KFGFSADQL
+600 
-609 SDLNNAPNNAFFVG
+609 SDNV
-623 AYNATNSPVQNS
+623 
-635 WSNGFTIAYG
+635 
-645 NNTDFRKQFCY
+645 
-656 AGEKWWTRG
+656 
-665 RDGVNWGTW
+665 
-674 RQIWDSGNF
+674 
-683 NPDNYLP
+683 
-690 LSGGKMITGDF
+690 
-701 QFKDGVSVRD
+701 
-711 AAGRSVV
+711 
-718 GLLDVAGDGVCVAVG
+718 VG
-733 NGIRKTRIVT
+733 NGYTITETGSSFSGPFLKWGKKDYMVEFFTGNNINDIRI
-743 PDDTPVYRNDSKGT
+743 RNMFNGVWGDSVKMYHSG
-757 YRIYD
+757 
-762 SSNLGNA
+762 NLGNA
-769 TTSKAGL
+769 TTSQAGL

-799 EVAISGWTY
+799 EVAVSGWTY

-815 QRWTGEFTGVTK
+815 QRWTGEFTGGTK

-863 QTTGDIARISD
+863 QTTGDITRISD

>member
-200 SSQLPSYVDDVV
+200 SSQLPSYVDDVINV
-212 EYSSRS
+212 ATYSQL
-218 DFPAT
+218 PNP

-228 IYVATD
+228 IYITED

-239 RWGGTEY
+239 RWSGTGY
-246 VEISP
+246 AEISP

-296 SLPPGGN
+296 SLTPGGN

-342 VNRGAISDLNNATTY
+342 VNRGAASDLNSATTY

-383 HEANWVQL
+383 REANWAQL

-416 PWVKVWNSNNFNP
+416 PWVKVWNSN
-429 DSKLSYSEFGGD
+429 D
-441 LDTISTSGMYRL
+441 L
-453 LSGCTNIPLG
+453 
-463 SSQGCFLLHTNWD
+463 
-476 ANAAQQMYFVYST
+476 
-489 TDIYIRNKVN
+489 
-499 GTWKPW
+499 
-505 QKVWN
+505 
-510 AGNFN
+510 
-515 PDSKFPYLGMGG
+515 
-527 VNDNSNEIGA
+527 
-537 GYSGSS
+537 
-543 AGGNFNGPFI
+543 
-553 KFGQTSNYMTELYN
+553 
-567 RHDQDVF
+567 
-574 QIRRMV
+574 
-580 NGEWQAFVNLW
+580 
-591 HSGNFNPDD
+591 NPDD
-600 KFGFSADQL
+600 YLPKTTPNVNGGIIINGETTVGYRPYLKFHIPGVNYSQFVMDENGTVHL
-609 SDLNNAPNNAFFVG
+609 LNGSEQTPGTYKPLKAGPIF
-623 AYNATNSPVQNS
+623 
-635 WSNGFTIAYG
+635 SNG
-645 NNTDFRKQFCY
+645 NR
-656 AGEKWWTRG
+656 
-665 RDGVNWGTW
+665 V
-674 RQIWDSGNF
+674 WDSGNL

-690 LSGGKMITGDF
+690 LTGGKTITGYF
-701 QFKDGVSVRD
+701 QFKDGVAIRD
-711 AAGRSVV
+711 AAGGNVV
-718 GLLDVAGDGVCVAVG
+718 GLLDIAGDGVCVAVG
-733 NGIRKTRIVT
+733 TSTKKTRIVT
-743 PDDTPVYRNDSKGT
+743 PYDTPVYRNDGKGS
-757 YRIYD
+757 YKIYD
-762 SSNLGNA
+762 SGNLGNA

-863 QTTGDIARISD
+863 QTTGDITRISD

>member
-143 NANQAAASAND
+143 NANQAAVSAND

-200 SSQLPSYVDDVV
+200 SSQLPSYVDDVINV
-212 EYSSRS
+212 ATYSQL
-218 DFPAT
+218 PNP

-228 IYVATD
+228 IYITED
-234 TNLAY
+234 TNLTY
-239 RWGGTEY
+239 RWSGTGY
-246 VEISP
+246 AEISP

-285 TTFASLPDKPT
+285 TTFASLPDKPA
-296 SLPPGGN
+296 SLPANGGN
-303 AGGDLTGTYPN
+303 AESAIKDGNGNVIANTYLPLSGNKMITGDFQFKDGVSVRDA
-314 PTIGAGKVTTAK
+314 AGRSVVGLLDVAG
-326 IADGA
+326 DGA
-331 VIAAKLAEQYI
+331 CVAVGNSIKKTRI
-342 VNRGAISDLNNATTY
+342 ITPD
-357 GFYTYD
+357 
-363 TTTQNAPTS
+363 
-372 YGSVIVVEGTG
+372 GTPVYR
-383 HEANWVQL
+383 N
-391 ALGYSSGDVNPSIFI
+391 
-406 RLRQSYTVWG
+406 
-416 PWVKVWNSNNFNP
+416 
-429 DSKLSYSEFGGD
+429 DSKGA
-441 LDTISTSGMYRL
+441 YR
-453 LSGCTNIPLG
+453 IYD
-463 SSQGCFLLHTNWD
+463 SS
-476 ANAAQQMYFVYST
+476 
-489 TDIYIRNKVN
+489 
-499 GTWKPW
+499 
-505 QKVWN
+505 
-510 AGNFN
+510 
-515 PDSKFPYLGMGG
+515 
-527 VNDNSNEIGA
+527 
-537 GYSGSS
+537 
-543 AGGNFNGPFI
+543 
-553 KFGQTSNYMTELYN
+553 
-567 RHDQDVF
+567 
-574 QIRRMV
+574 
-580 NGEWQAFVNLW
+580 
-591 HSGNFNPDD
+591 NFNPDD
-600 KFGFSADQL
+600 KFGFSAVQL

-674 RQIWDSGNF
+674 RQILDSGNF
-683 NPDNYLP
+683 NPDSKASISLGTITVNNGLDGIPFNLENIAKLLVSGVQYASLLNLP
-690 LSGGKMITGDF
+690 DGAGNVNQLKIVGQTGQENIAFRTQFNNIWRELYHSG
-701 QFKDGVSVRD
+701 
-711 AAGRSVV
+711 
-718 GLLDVAGDGVCVAVG
+718 
-733 NGIRKTRIVT
+733 
-743 PDDTPVYRNDSKGT
+743 
-757 YRIYD
+757 
-762 SSNLGNA
+762 NLGNA
-769 TTSKAGL
+769 TTSQSGL

-863 QTTGDIARISD
+863 QTTGDITRISD

>member
-52 NANQAAEN
+52 NANQAAKN

-71 AEAAQKAADN
+71 AEAAQKAANN

-200 SSQLPSYVDDVV
+200 SSQLPSYVDDVINV
-212 EYSSRS
+212 ATYSQL
-218 DFPAT
+218 PNP

-228 IYVATD
+228 IYITED
-234 TNLAY
+234 TNLTY
-239 RWGGTEY
+239 RWSGTGY
-246 VEISP
+246 AEISP

-296 SLPPGGN
+296 SLPAEGGEAESAIKDGNGNVIANTYLPLTGNKTITGSLTVANGFTSGIMKCQTGAYPQLQFEQTNTGVTSILFVNPGN
-303 AGGDLTGTYPN
+303 ALMYRPN
-314 PTIGAGKVTTAK
+314 E
-326 IADGA
+326 
-331 VIAAKLAEQYI
+331 AE
-342 VNRGAISDLNNATTY
+342 
-357 GFYTYD
+357 
-363 TTTQNAPTS
+363 
-372 YGSVIVVEGTG
+372 
-383 HEANWVQL
+383 
-391 ALGYSSGDVNPSIFI
+391 PSKD
-406 RLRQSYTVWG
+406 YTVYH
-416 PWVKVWNSNNFNP
+416 S
-429 DSKLSYSEFGGD
+429 
-441 LDTISTSGMYRL
+441 
-453 LSGCTNIPLG
+453 
-463 SSQGCFLLHTNWD
+463 
-476 ANAAQQMYFVYST
+476 
-489 TDIYIRNKVN
+489 
-499 GTWKPW
+499 
-505 QKVWN
+505 
-510 AGNFN
+510 GNFN
-515 PDSKFPYLGMGG
+515 PDSRFPYLGMGG

-580 NGEWQAFVNLW
+580 NGEWQAFVSLW
-591 HSGNFNPDD
+591 H
-600 KFGFSADQL
+600 
-609 SDLNNAPNNAFFVG
+609 
-623 AYNATNSPVQNS
+623 
-635 WSNGFTIAYG
+635 
-645 NNTDFRKQFCY
+645 
-656 AGEKWWTRG
+656 
-665 RDGVNWGTW
+665 
-674 RQIWDSGNF
+674 SGNF

-690 LSGGKMITGDF
+690 LSGNKMITGDF
-701 QFKDGVSVRD
+701 QFKDGVAVRD

-718 GLLDVAGDGVCVAVG
+718 GLLDVAGDGVCVALG
-733 NGIRKTRIVT
+733 NSVRKTRIVT
-743 PDDTPVYRNDSKGT
+743 PDDTPVYRNDSKGA

-762 SSNLGNA
+762 SSNFNPDNYLLLSGGTMTGDIAFGSNGRSLRGSDGGNIAGVLYDTPNARYVTAIGTGSRRLILVSPASIYRGADGVAENYMIYDSGNLGNA

-863 QTTGDIARISD
+863 QTTGDITRISD

>member
-143 NANQAAASAND
+143 NANQAATSAND

-200 SSQLPSYVDDVV
+200 SSQLPSYVDDVINV
-212 EYSSRS
+212 ATYSQL
-218 DFPAT
+218 PNP

-228 IYVATD
+228 IYITED
-234 TNLAY
+234 TNLTY
-239 RWGGTEY
+239 RWSGTGY
-246 VEISP
+246 AEISP

-296 SLPPGGN
+296 SLPAEGGE
-303 AGGDLTGTYPN
+303 AESA
-314 PTIGAGKVTTAK
+314 IK
-326 IADGA
+326 DGNGN
-331 VIAAKLAEQYI
+331 VIANTYLPLSGGKIITGDFQFQDGIAVMDATGKNVVGLLDVASEGVCVAVGNGVKKTRI
-342 VNRGAISDLNNATTY
+342 VTPDNIPVYRN
-357 GFYTYD
+357 
-363 TTTQNAPTS
+363 
-372 YGSVIVVEGTG
+372 
-383 HEANWVQL
+383 
-391 ALGYSSGDVNPSIFI
+391 
-406 RLRQSYTVWG
+406 
-416 PWVKVWNSNNFNP
+416 
-429 DSKLSYSEFGGD
+429 DSKGSY
-441 LDTISTSGMYRL
+441 R
-453 LSGCTNIPLG
+453 
-463 SSQGCFLLHTNWD
+463 
-476 ANAAQQMYFVYST
+476 
-489 TDIYIRNKVN
+489 
-499 GTWKPW
+499 
-505 QKVWN
+505 
-510 AGNFN
+510 
-515 PDSKFPYLGMGG
+515 
-527 VNDNSNEIGA
+527 
-537 GYSGSS
+537 
-543 AGGNFNGPFI
+543 
-553 KFGQTSNYMTELYN
+553 
-567 RHDQDVF
+567 
-574 QIRRMV
+574 
-580 NGEWQAFVNLW
+580 
-591 HSGNFNPDD
+591 
-600 KFGFSADQL
+600 
-609 SDLNNAPNNAFFVG
+609 
-623 AYNATNSPVQNS
+623 
-635 WSNGFTIAYG
+635 
-645 NNTDFRKQFCY
+645 
-656 AGEKWWTRG
+656 
-665 RDGVNWGTW
+665 
-674 RQIWDSGNF
+674 IWDSGNF
-683 NPDNYLP
+683 NPDNYLNAKKG
-690 LSGGKMITGDF
+690 LISDLNTATGSGVYYFSTPGSVNTPENYGSLLVVATVDNGSLWIN
-701 QFKDGVSVRD
+701 QFAFGTSNKIWHRQNINN
-711 AAGRSVV
+711 AGWNSW
-718 GLLDVAGDGVCVAVG
+718 
-733 NGIRKTRIVT
+733 
-743 PDDTPVYRNDSKGT
+743 T
-757 YRIYD
+757 YLYD
-762 SSNLGNA
+762 SSNFNPDNYLLLSGG
-769 TTSKAGL
+769 TMT
-776 MSAADKTKLDGLS
+776 AADKTKLDGLS

-815 QRWTGEFTGVTK
+815 QRWTGKFTGGTK
-827 NLTTIEGLS
+827 TLTTIEGLS

-856 LGSSQWN
+856 LGSSNWN
-863 QTTGDIARISD
+863 QFTGDIARISD
-874 LQYNLS
+874 LQYDLS
-880 TGSVTVAAWY
+880 TGTVAVAAWY
-890 GGTSSPTTVNWS
+890 GGTSSPSTVNWS

>member
-52 NANQAAEN
+52 NANQAAKN

-71 AEAAQKAADN
+71 AEAAQKAANN

-143 NANQAAASAND
+143 NANQAATSAND

-200 SSQLPSYVDDVV
+200 SSQLPSYVDDVINV
-212 EYSSRS
+212 ATYSQL
-218 DFPAT
+218 PNP

-228 IYVATD
+228 IYITED
-234 TNLAY
+234 TNLTY
-239 RWGGTEY
+239 RWSGSGY

-251 SLALGTTAETA
+251 SLALGETSATAY
-262 GRGDWT
+262 RGDRGK
-268 QAAYNHSLIK
+268 AAYDHSQIK

-296 SLPPGGN
+296 SLTPGGN

-342 VNRGAISDLNNATTY
+342 VNRGAASDLNSATTY

-383 HEANWVQL
+383 REANWAQL

-416 PWVKVWNSNNFNP
+416 PWVKVWNSNDLNP
-429 DSKLSYSEFGGD
+429 DRKLSYSEFGGD

-489 TDIYIRNKVN
+489 TDIYIRNKVG
-499 GTWKPW
+499 GTWNPW

-591 HSGNFNPDD
+591 HSGNFNPD
-600 KFGFSADQL
+600 
-609 SDLNNAPNNAFFVG
+609 
-623 AYNATNSPVQNS
+623 
-635 WSNGFTIAYG
+635 
-645 NNTDFRKQFCY
+645 
-656 AGEKWWTRG
+656 
-665 RDGVNWGTW
+665 
-674 RQIWDSGNF
+674 
-683 NPDNYLP
+683 NYLP
-690 LSGGKMITGDF
+690 LAGGKTITGYF
-701 QFKDGVSVRD
+701 QFKDGVAIRD
-711 AAGRSVV
+711 AAGGNVV
-718 GLLDVAGDGVCVAVG
+718 GLLDIAGDGVCVAVG
-733 NGIRKTRIVT
+733 TSTKKTRIVT
-743 PDDTPVYRNDSKGT
+743 PNDTPVYRNDGKGS
-757 YRIYD
+757 YKIYD
-762 SSNLGNA
+762 SGNLGNA
-769 TTSKAGL
+769 TTSQAGL

-799 EVAISGWTY
+799 EVAVSGWTY

-815 QRWTGEFTGVTK
+815 QRWAGDTSTGAVVSGRTTSKTLASVNMSQLTMQGGAFYLSGDITNTFTV
-827 NLTTIEGLS
+827 L
-836 AILMKGG
+836 
-843 TLFLYGSQ
+843 GSQ
-851 SNSVG
+851 RWADSGAPIMNSRLDFNVEDG
-856 LGSSQWN
+856 TVTLKIYS
-863 QTTGDIARISD
+863 TTSGVFVYDI
-874 LQYNLS
+874 
-880 TGSVTVAAWY
+880 
-890 GGTSSPTTVNWS
+890 
-902 YEVWAAY
+902 WAAY
-909 TK
+909 TR

>member
-200 SSQLPSYVDDVV
+200 SSQLPSYVDDVINV
-212 EYSSRS
+212 ATYSQL
-218 DFPAT
+218 PNP

-228 IYVATD
+228 IYITED

-239 RWGGTEY
+239 RWSGTGY
-246 VEISP
+246 AEISP

-296 SLPPGGN
+296 SLTPGGN

-342 VNRGAISDLNNATTY
+342 VNRGAASDLNSATTY

-383 HEANWVQL
+383 HEANWAQL

-429 DSKLSYSEFGGD
+429 DSKLNYSEFGGD
-441 LDTISTSGMYRL
+441 LNTVGTSGIYRL
-453 LSGCTNIPLG
+453 LSSCTNTPNSG
-463 SSQGCFLLHTNWD
+463 SSQGSHIIHTNWD
-476 ANAAQQMYFVYST
+476 TNAAHQLYFEY
-489 TDIYIRNKVN
+489 Y
-499 GTWKPW
+499 
-505 QKVWN
+505 
-510 AGNFN
+510 
-515 PDSKFPYLGMGG
+515 
-527 VNDNSNEIGA
+527 
-537 GYSGSS
+537 GSMFYRYKH
-543 AGGNFNGPFI
+543 G
-553 KFGQTSNYMTELYN
+553 
-567 RHDQDVF
+567 
-574 QIRRMV
+574 
-580 NGEWQAFVNLW
+580 GEW
-591 HSGNFNPDD
+591 
-600 KFGFSADQL
+600 
-609 SDLNNAPNNAFFVG
+609 SDWKRVW
-623 AYNATNSPVQNS
+623 T
-635 WSNGFTIAYG
+635 
-645 NNTDFRKQFCY
+645 QF
-656 AGEKWWTRG
+656 E
-665 RDGVNWGTW
+665 
-674 RQIWDSGNF
+674 F

-690 LSGGKMITGDF
+690 KTTPTINSGTVIEGLSNVGNLPFLRFHIPGVNYSQFVMDENGTVHLLNGSEQTPGTYKPLKAGPIFSNGNRVWDSGNLNPDNYLPLTGGKTITGYF
-701 QFKDGVSVRD
+701 QFKDGVAIRD
-711 AAGRSVV
+711 AAGGNVV
-718 GLLDVAGDGVCVAVG
+718 GLLDIAGDGVCVAVG
-733 NGIRKTRIVT
+733 TSTKKTRIVT
-743 PDDTPVYRNDSKGT
+743 PNDTPVYRNDGKGS
-757 YRIYD
+757 YKIYD
-762 SSNLGNA
+762 SGNLGNA
-769 TTSKAGL
+769 TTSQAGL

-799 EVAISGWTY
+799 EVAVSGWTY

-815 QRWTGEFTGVTK
+815 QRWAGDTSTGAVVSGRTTSKTLASVNMSQLTMQGGAFYLSGDITNTFTV
-827 NLTTIEGLS
+827 L
-836 AILMKGG
+836 
-843 TLFLYGSQ
+843 GSQ
-851 SNSVG
+851 RWADSGAPIMNSRLDFNVEDG
-856 LGSSQWN
+856 TVTLKIYS
-863 QTTGDIARISD
+863 TTSGVFVYDI
-874 LQYNLS
+874 
-880 TGSVTVAAWY
+880 
-890 GGTSSPTTVNWS
+890 
-902 YEVWAAY
+902 WAAY
-909 TK
+909 TR

>member
-52 NANQAAEN
+52 NANQAAKN
-60 ANTSAANADAK
+60 ANTSSANADAK

-143 NANQAAASAND
+143 SAND

-190 AELDESGRVP
+190 AELDENGRVP
-200 SSQLPSYVDDVV
+200 SSQLPSYVDDVINV
-212 EYSSRS
+212 ATYSQL
-218 DFPAT
+218 PNP

-228 IYVATD
+228 IYITED
-234 TNLAY
+234 TNLTY
-239 RWGGTEY
+239 RWSGTGY
-246 VEISP
+246 AEISP

-296 SLPPGGN
+296 SLPANGGN
-303 AGGDLTGTYPN
+303 ADTVDNLHASSFTRADQAPN
-314 PTIGAGKVTTAK
+314 V
-326 IADGA
+326 
-331 VIAAKLAEQYI
+331 
-342 VNRGAISDLNNATTY
+342 DLNTVNGQGIMACGLNEFATAERHYPIQQAGTLFY
-357 GFYTYD
+357 GT
-363 TTTQNAPTS
+363 AA
-372 YGSVIVVEGTG
+372 YGSACQIYGTFQYNRWFVRG
-383 HEANWVQL
+383 GGTSQTKKTAWAEIWT
-391 ALGYSSGDVNPSIFI
+391 
-406 RLRQSYTVWG
+406 TV
-416 PWVKVWNSNNFNP
+416 NFNP
-429 DSKLSYSEFGGD
+429 SSFAQIKSYTYPS
-441 LDTISTSGMYRL
+441 
-453 LSGCTNIPLG
+453 
-463 SSQGCFLLHTNWD
+463 
-476 ANAAQQMYFVYST
+476 
-489 TDIYIRNKVN
+489 
-499 GTWKPW
+499 
-505 QKVWN
+505 
-510 AGNFN
+510 
-515 PDSKFPYLGMGG
+515 GG
-527 VNDNSNEIGA
+527 VNNITDLDFTGNIQAHFPGA
-537 GYSGSS
+537 EYSCIWQGKDF
-543 AGGNFNGPFI
+543 AGTI
-553 KFGQTSNYMTELYN
+553 L
-567 RHDQDVF
+567 
-574 QIRRMV
+574 
-580 NGEWQAFVNLW
+580 
-591 HSGNFNPDD
+591 
-600 KFGFSADQL
+600 QL
-609 SDLNNAPNNAFFVG
+609 KLRDYAG
-623 AYNATNSPVQNS
+623 
-635 WSNGFTIAYG
+635 
-645 NNTDFRKQFCY
+645 KQFMMY
-656 AGEKWWTRG
+656 RG
-665 RDGVNWGTW
+665 SLTKIW
-674 RQIWDSGNF
+674 RTVWDSGNF
-683 NPDNYLP
+683 NPDNKFGLSGIISDLNNAPLNAVFSTNGTPANAPLENAYFQGFTFAMDNNPDFKRQWAFKDKKIWFRNLHAGSWSAWTDVIPLDNYLP
-690 LSGGKMITGDF
+690 LSGNKTITGNVALANEVMITNQNGGNLVGFRNSLSEFGD
-701 QFKDGVSVRD
+701 
-711 AAGRSVV
+711 AGH
-718 GLLDVAGDGVCVAVG
+718 A
-733 NGIRKTRIVT
+733 TRIVS
-743 PDDTPVYRNDSKGT
+743 NDSDLQHWRGGQNT
-757 YRIYD
+757 IIYD

-799 EVAISGWTY
+799 EVAISGWMY

-863 QTTGDIARISD
+863 QTTGDITRISD

>member
-71 AEAAQKAADN
+71 AEAAQKAANN

-143 NANQAAASAND
+143 NANQAATSAND

-200 SSQLPSYVDDVV
+200 SSQLPSYVDDVINV
-212 EYSSRS
+212 ATYSQL
-218 DFPAT
+218 PNP

-228 IYVATD
+228 IYITED
-234 TNLAY
+234 TNLTY
-239 RWGGTEY
+239 RWSGSGY

-251 SLALGTTAETA
+251 SLALGETSATAY
-262 GRGDWT
+262 RGDRGK
-268 QAAYNHSLIK
+268 AAYDHSQIK

-296 SLPPGGN
+296 SLPANGGN
-303 AGGDLTGTYPN
+303 ADTVDNLHASSFAQIKSYTYP
-314 PTIGAGKVTTAK
+314 
-326 IADGA
+326 DGG
-331 VIAAKLAEQYI
+331 INNI
-342 VNRGAISDLNNATTY
+342 TDLDFTGNIQAH
-357 GFYTYD
+357 F
-363 TTTQNAPTS
+363 P
-372 YGSVIVVEGTG
+372 G
-383 HEANWVQL
+383 HEYSCIWQGKDFAGTILQLKLRDYASVQ
-391 ALGYSSGDVNPSIFI
+391 SM
-406 RLRQSYTVWG
+406 
-416 PWVKVWNSNNFNP
+416 
-429 DSKLSYSEFGGD
+429 
-441 LDTISTSGMYRL
+441 MYR
-453 LSGCTNIPLG
+453 G
-463 SSQGCFLLHTNWD
+463 SLT
-476 ANAAQQMYFVYST
+476 
-489 TDIYIRNKVN
+489 K
-499 GTWKPW
+499 
-505 QKVWN
+505 
-510 AGNFN
+510 
-515 PDSKFPYLGMGG
+515 
-527 VNDNSNEIGA
+527 
-537 GYSGSS
+537 
-543 AGGNFNGPFI
+543 
-553 KFGQTSNYMTELYN
+553 
-567 RHDQDVF
+567 
-574 QIRRMV
+574 
-580 NGEWQAFVNLW
+580 
-591 HSGNFNPDD
+591 
-600 KFGFSADQL
+600 
-609 SDLNNAPNNAFFVG
+609 
-623 AYNATNSPVQNS
+623 
-635 WSNGFTIAYG
+635 
-645 NNTDFRKQFCY
+645 
-656 AGEKWWTRG
+656 
-665 RDGVNWGTW
+665 TW
-674 RQIWDSGNF
+674 RTVWDSGNF
-683 NPDNYLP
+683 NPGNYLL
-690 LSGGKMITGDF
+690 LSGGTMTGDITF
-701 QFKDGVSVRD
+701 GSN
-711 AAGRSVV
+711 GRSLR
-718 GLLDVAGDGVCVAVG
+718 GSDGGNIAGVLY
-733 NGIRKTRIVT
+733 
-743 PDDTPVYRNDSKGT
+743 DTPNARYVTAIGTGSRRLILVSPASIYRGAGGVAEN
-757 YRIYD
+757 YMIYD
-762 SSNLGNA
+762 SGNLGNA

-815 QRWTGEFTGVTK
+815 QRWTGKFTGVTK

-863 QTTGDIARISD
+863 QTTGDITRISD

>member
-52 NANQAAEN
+52 NANQAA
-60 ANTSAANADAK
+60 
-71 AEAAQKAADN
+71 
-81 ATASANQAD
+81 
-90 QAAVNANTATTRATA
+90 
-105 AAEKAENAADVAI
+105 
-118 GVVNEAQQATA
+118 
-129 NANQAAQSANEAAT
+129 
-143 NANQAAASAND
+143 ASAND

-164 YAKTQGDYAKAE
+164 YAKTQGDYAKAK
-176 GDRVLAEKGQPGGL
+176 GDRVLAEKGHPGGL

-251 SLALGTTAETA
+251 SLAMGTTAETA

-342 VNRGAISDLNNATTY
+342 VNRDAAADLNTATAY
-357 GFYTYD
+357 GVYTYNKN
-363 TTTQNAPTS
+363 TANTPTE
-372 YGSVIVVEGTG
+372 YGSVFVLEGTG
-383 HEANWVQL
+383 RAANWIQL
-391 ALGYSSGDVNPSIFI
+391 AIGYSVGYIFP
-406 RLRQSYTVWG
+406 V
-416 PWVKVWNSNNFNP
+416 
-429 DSKLSYSEFGGD
+429 
-441 LDTISTSGMYRL
+441 
-453 LSGCTNIPLG
+453 
-463 SSQGCFLLHTNWD
+463 
-476 ANAAQQMYFVYST
+476 
-489 TDIYIRNKVN
+489 IYIRYRTSLTNWGN
-499 GTWKPW
+499 WAR
-505 QKVWN
+505 VW
-510 AGNFN
+510 
-515 PDSKFPYLGMGG
+515 DS
-527 VNDNSNEIGA
+527 S
-537 GYSGSS
+537 
-543 AGGNFNGPFI
+543 
-553 KFGQTSNYMTELYN
+553 
-567 RHDQDVF
+567 
-574 QIRRMV
+574 
-580 NGEWQAFVNLW
+580 
-591 HSGNFNPDD
+591 NFNPDD
-600 KFGFSADQL
+600 KFGFVNAV
-609 SDLNNAPNNAFFVG
+609 SDLNNAPLNAVFSTNGTPANAPLENAYFQGFTFAMDNNPDFKRQWAFKDKKIWFRNLHAG
-623 AYNATNSPVQNS
+623 S
-635 WSNGFTIAYG
+635 WSAW
-645 NNTDFRKQFCY
+645 TD
-656 AGEKWWTRG
+656 
-665 RDGVNWGTW
+665 V
-674 RQIWDSGNF
+674 I
-683 NPDNYLP
+683 PLDNYLP
-690 LSGGKMITGDF
+690 LSGNKMITGDF

-733 NGIRKTRIVT
+733 NGVKKTRIVT
-743 PDDTPVYRNDSKGT
+743 PNDTPVYRNDGKASYK
-757 YRIYD
+757 IYD
-762 SSNLGNA
+762 SGNLGNA
-769 TTSKAGL
+769 TTSQAGL

-815 QRWTGEFTGVTK
+815 QRWTGKFTGIAKT
-827 NLTTIEGLS
+827 LTTIKGLS

-843 TLFLYGSQ
+843 TLFLYESQ

-856 LGSSQWN
+856 LGSSKWN
-863 QTTGDIARISD
+863 QETGDITRISD

>member
-60 ANTSAANADAK
+60 ANTSATNADAK

-143 NANQAAASAND
+143 NANQAATSAND

-212 EYSSRS
+212 EYPSRS

-314 PTIGAGKVTTAK
+314 PTIAA
-326 IADGA
+326 GA
-331 VIAAKLAEQYI
+331 VTAAKLAEQYI
-342 VNRGAISDLNNATTY
+342 VNRGAVSDLNNATTY

-363 TTTQNAPTS
+363 ATTQNAPTS
-372 YGSVIVVEGTG
+372 YGSVLVVEGTG
-383 HEANWVQL
+383 RASNWIQL
-391 ALGYSSGDVNPSIFI
+391 AIGYSNGYIFPVIYI
-406 RLRQSYTVWG
+406 RYRTSLIYWGNWARVWD
-416 PWVKVWNSNNFNP
+416 SSNFNP
-429 DSKLSYSEFGGD
+429 
-441 LDTISTSGMYRL
+441 
-453 LSGCTNIPLG
+453 N
-463 SSQGCFLLHTNWD
+463 
-476 ANAAQQMYFVYST
+476 
-489 TDIYIRNKVN
+489 
-499 GTWKPW
+499 
-505 QKVWN
+505 
-510 AGNFN
+510 
-515 PDSKFPYLGMGG
+515 
-527 VNDNSNEIGA
+527 
-537 GYSGSS
+537 
-543 AGGNFNGPFI
+543 
-553 KFGQTSNYMTELYN
+553 
-567 RHDQDVF
+567 
-574 QIRRMV
+574 
-580 NGEWQAFVNLW
+580 
-591 HSGNFNPDD
+591 
-600 KFGFSADQL
+600 
-609 SDLNNAPNNAFFVG
+609 
-623 AYNATNSPVQNS
+623 
-635 WSNGFTIAYG
+635 
-645 NNTDFRKQFCY
+645 
-656 AGEKWWTRG
+656 
-665 RDGVNWGTW
+665 
-674 RQIWDSGNF
+674 
-683 NPDNYLP
+683 NYLP
-690 LSGGKMITGDF
+690 LSGGSITGNLDVSGYMAANTLRAKAALYPTISFVKTNDNSESLLIVAGNNLYYRPVASDATNKLVYHSGNFNPNNYLPLSGNKTITGNVALANEVMITNQNGGNLVGFRNSLSEFGD
-701 QFKDGVSVRD
+701 
-711 AAGRSVV
+711 AGH
-718 GLLDVAGDGVCVAVG
+718 A
-733 NGIRKTRIVT
+733 TRIVS
-743 PDDTPVYRNDSKGT
+743 NDSDLQHWRGGQIT
-757 YRIYD
+757 IIYD
-762 SSNLGNA
+762 SGNLGNA
-769 TTSKAGL
+769 STSQAGL

-799 EVAISGWTY
+799 EVAVSGWMY

-827 NLTTIEGLS
+827 NLTTIKGLS

-851 SNSVG
+851 SNSMG

-863 QTTGDIARISD
+863 QNTGDITRISD

-880 TGSVTVAAWY
+880 TGSITVAAWY

>member
-143 NANQAAASAND
+143 NANQAATSAND

-200 SSQLPSYVDDVV
+200 SSQLPSYVDDVINV
-212 EYSSRS
+212 ATYSQL
-218 DFPAT
+218 PNP

-228 IYVATD
+228 IYITED
-234 TNLAY
+234 TNLTY
-239 RWGGTEY
+239 RWSGTGY
-246 VEISP
+246 AEISP

-268 QAAYNHSLIK
+268 HEAYNHSLIK

-342 VNRGAISDLNNATTY
+342 VNRGAASDLNSATTY

-383 HEANWVQL
+383 REANWAQL

-416 PWVKVWNSNNFNP
+416 PWVKVWNSNDLNP
-429 DSKLSYSEFGGD
+429 DRKLSYSEFGGD

-489 TDIYIRNKVN
+489 TDIYIRNKVG
-499 GTWKPW
+499 GTWNPW

-510 AGNFN
+510 A
-515 PDSKFPYLGMGG
+515 
-527 VNDNSNEIGA
+527 
-537 GYSGSS
+537 
-543 AGGNFNGPFI
+543 
-553 KFGQTSNYMTELYN
+553 
-567 RHDQDVF
+567 
-574 QIRRMV
+574 
-580 NGEWQAFVNLW
+580 
-591 HSGNFNPDD
+591 GNFNPDD

-683 NPDNYLP
+683 NPDDYLP

-701 QFKDGVSVRD
+701 QFKDGVAVRD
-711 AAGRSVV
+711 YDSKNII
-718 GLLDVAGDGVCVAVG
+718 GLLNIAGDGVCVGVG

-762 SSNLGNA
+762 SGNLGNA

-863 QTTGDIARISD
+863 QTTGDITRISD

>member
-1 MEIQKVKISDLPVT
+1 MRTKRSIKDSLKEYLNWCVGRLLLGGSRDDTVRDMVDAISD
-15 EDLNGLKTLGTTA
+15 E
-28 ENTSK
+28 
-33 AAELTFIA
+33 IA
-41 DAATSANEAAT
+41 S
-52 NANQAAEN
+52 
-60 ANTSAANADAK
+60 
-71 AEAAQKAADN
+71 
-81 ATASANQAD
+81 
-90 QAAVNANTATTRATA
+90 
-105 AAEKAENAADVAI
+105 
-118 GVVNEAQQATA
+118 
-129 NANQAAQSANEAAT
+129 
-143 NANQAAASAND
+143 
-154 AATEAHTQAE
+154 
-164 YAKTQGDYAKAE
+164 
-176 GDRVLAEKGQPGGL
+176 GG
-190 AELDESGRVP
+190 
-200 SSQLPSYVDDVV
+200 
-212 EYSSRS
+212 
-218 DFPAT
+218 
-223 GESGK
+223 
-228 IYVATD
+228 
-234 TNLAY
+234 
-239 RWGGTEY
+239 
-246 VEISP
+246 
-251 SLALGTTAETA
+251 
-262 GRGDWT
+262 GDWM

-296 SLPPGGN
+296 SLTPGGN

-342 VNRGAISDLNNATTY
+342 VNRGAASDLNSATTY

-383 HEANWVQL
+383 REANWVQL

-489 TDIYIRNKVN
+489 TNIYIRNKVN

-580 NGEWQAFVNLW
+580 NGEWQPFVSLW
-591 HSGNFNPDD
+591 HSG
-600 KFGFSADQL
+600 
-609 SDLNNAPNNAFFVG
+609 
-623 AYNATNSPVQNS
+623 
-635 WSNGFTIAYG
+635 
-645 NNTDFRKQFCY
+645 
-656 AGEKWWTRG
+656 
-665 RDGVNWGTW
+665 
-674 RQIWDSGNF
+674 
-683 NPDNYLP
+683 
-690 LSGGKMITGDF
+690 
-701 QFKDGVSVRD
+701 
-711 AAGRSVV
+711 
-718 GLLDVAGDGVCVAVG
+718 
-733 NGIRKTRIVT
+733 
-743 PDDTPVYRNDSKGT
+743 
-757 YRIYD
+757 
-762 SSNLGNA
+762 NLGNA

-815 QRWTGEFTGVTK
+815 QRWTGKFTGVTK

-863 QTTGDIARISD
+863 QTTGDITRISD

>member
-200 SSQLPSYVDDVV
+200 SSQLPSYVDDVINV
-212 EYSSRS
+212 ATYSQL
-218 DFPAT
+218 PNP

-228 IYVATD
+228 IYITED

-239 RWGGTEY
+239 RWSGTGY
-246 VEISP
+246 AEISP

-296 SLPPGGN
+296 SLTPGGN

-342 VNRGAISDLNNATTY
+342 VNRGAASDLNSATTY

-383 HEANWVQL
+383 REANWAQL

-429 DSKLSYSEFGGD
+429 DSKLNYSEFGGD
-441 LDTISTSGMYRL
+441 LNTVGTSGIYRL
-453 LSGCTNIPLG
+453 LSSCTNTPNSG
-463 SSQGCFLLHTNWD
+463 SSQGSHIIHTNWD
-476 ANAAQQMYFVYST
+476 TNAAHQLYFEYYGSMFYRYKHGGEWS
-489 TDIYIRNKVN
+489 D
-499 GTWKPW
+499 WKR
-505 QKVWN
+505 VWTQFE
-510 AGNFN
+510 FN
-515 PDSKFPYLGMGG
+515 PDSKFNNLYN
-527 VNDNSNEIGA
+527 VND
-537 GYSGSS
+537 
-543 AGGNFNGPFI
+543 
-553 KFGQTSNYMTELYN
+553 
-567 RHDQDVF
+567 
-574 QIRRMV
+574 
-580 NGEWQAFVNLW
+580 
-591 HSGNFNPDD
+591 
-600 KFGFSADQL
+600 
-609 SDLNNAPNNAFFVG
+609 SDNV
-623 AYNATNSPVQNS
+623 
-635 WSNGFTIAYG
+635 
-645 NNTDFRKQFCY
+645 
-656 AGEKWWTRG
+656 
-665 RDGVNWGTW
+665 
-674 RQIWDSGNF
+674 
-683 NPDNYLP
+683 
-690 LSGGKMITGDF
+690 
-701 QFKDGVSVRD
+701 
-711 AAGRSVV
+711 
-718 GLLDVAGDGVCVAVG
+718 VG
-733 NGIRKTRIVT
+733 NGYTITETGSSFSGPFLKWGKKDYMVEFFTGNNINDIRI
-743 PDDTPVYRNDSKGT
+743 RNMFNGVWGDSVKMYHSG
-757 YRIYD
+757 
-762 SSNLGNA
+762 NLGNA
-769 TTSKAGL
+769 TTSQAGL

-815 QRWTGEFTGVTK
+815 QRWAGDTSTGAVVSGKTTSKTLASVNMSQLTMQGGAFYLSGDITNTFTV
-827 NLTTIEGLS
+827 L
-836 AILMKGG
+836 
-843 TLFLYGSQ
+843 GSQ
-851 SNSVG
+851 RWADSGAPIMNSRLDFNVEDG
-856 LGSSQWN
+856 TVTLKIYS
-863 QTTGDIARISD
+863 TTSGVFVYDI
-874 LQYNLS
+874 
-880 TGSVTVAAWY
+880 
-890 GGTSSPTTVNWS
+890 
-902 YEVWAAY
+902 WAAY
-909 TK
+909 TR

>member
-52 NANQAAEN
+52 NANQAAKN

-71 AEAAQKAADN
+71 AEAAQKAANN

-200 SSQLPSYVDDVV
+200 SSQLPSYVDDVINV
-212 EYSSRS
+212 ATYSQL
-218 DFPAT
+218 PNP

-228 IYVATD
+228 IYITED

-239 RWGGTEY
+239 RWSGTGY
-246 VEISP
+246 AEISP

-296 SLPPGGN
+296 SLTPGGN

-342 VNRGAISDLNNATTY
+342 VNRGAASDLNSATTY

-383 HEANWVQL
+383 REANWAQL

-429 DSKLSYSEFGGD
+429 DDYLPK
-441 LDTISTSGMYRL
+441 
-453 LSGCTNIPLG
+453 
-463 SSQGCFLLHTNWD
+463 
-476 ANAAQQMYFVYST
+476 T
-489 TDIYIRNKVN
+489 TPNVN
-499 GTWKPW
+499 GGIIINGETTVGYRPYLKFHIPGVNYSQFVMDENGTVHLLNGSEQTPRTYKPL
-505 QKVWN
+505 KAGPIFSNGNRVWDS
-510 AGNFN
+510 GNFN

-580 NGEWQAFVNLW
+580 NGEWQPFVSLW
-591 HSGNFNPDD
+591 HSG
-600 KFGFSADQL
+600 
-609 SDLNNAPNNAFFVG
+609 
-623 AYNATNSPVQNS
+623 
-635 WSNGFTIAYG
+635 
-645 NNTDFRKQFCY
+645 
-656 AGEKWWTRG
+656 
-665 RDGVNWGTW
+665 
-674 RQIWDSGNF
+674 
-683 NPDNYLP
+683 
-690 LSGGKMITGDF
+690 
-701 QFKDGVSVRD
+701 
-711 AAGRSVV
+711 
-718 GLLDVAGDGVCVAVG
+718 
-733 NGIRKTRIVT
+733 
-743 PDDTPVYRNDSKGT
+743 
-757 YRIYD
+757 
-762 SSNLGNA
+762 NLGNA

-799 EVAISGWTY
+799 EVAVSGWTY

-815 QRWTGEFTGVTK
+815 QRWTGEFTGTSK

-863 QTTGDIARISD
+863 QTTGDITRISD

>member
-52 NANQAAEN
+52 NANQAAKN

-71 AEAAQKAADN
+71 AEAAQKAANN

-342 VNRGAISDLNNATTY
+342 VNRGAASDLNSATTY

-383 HEANWVQL
+383 HEANWAQL

-429 DSKLSYSEFGGD
+429 DDYLPKTTPNVNGGIIINGETTVGYRPYLKFHIPGVNYSQFVMDENGTVHLLNGSEQTPRTYKPLKAGPIFSNGNRVWDSGNFNPDSKLNYSEFGGD

-489 TDIYIRNKVN
+489 TDIYIRNKVG

-567 RHDQDVF
+567 RHDQDAF

-580 NGEWQAFVNLW
+580 NGEWQPFVSLW
-591 HSGNFNPDD
+591 HSG
-600 KFGFSADQL
+600 
-609 SDLNNAPNNAFFVG
+609 
-623 AYNATNSPVQNS
+623 
-635 WSNGFTIAYG
+635 
-645 NNTDFRKQFCY
+645 
-656 AGEKWWTRG
+656 
-665 RDGVNWGTW
+665 
-674 RQIWDSGNF
+674 
-683 NPDNYLP
+683 
-690 LSGGKMITGDF
+690 
-701 QFKDGVSVRD
+701 
-711 AAGRSVV
+711 
-718 GLLDVAGDGVCVAVG
+718 
-733 NGIRKTRIVT
+733 
-743 PDDTPVYRNDSKGT
+743 
-757 YRIYD
+757 
-762 SSNLGNA
+762 NLGNA

-863 QTTGDIARISD
+863 QTTGDITRISD